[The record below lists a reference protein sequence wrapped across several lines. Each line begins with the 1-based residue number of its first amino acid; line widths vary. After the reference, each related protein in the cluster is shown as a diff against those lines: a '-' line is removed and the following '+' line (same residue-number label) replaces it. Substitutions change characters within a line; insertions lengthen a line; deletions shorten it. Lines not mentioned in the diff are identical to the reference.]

1 MRSNRNFRIGGSYYL
16 AFMTNLIQQDTDLW
30 EVWVEYDQF
39 HPEYFGTLYVH
50 GEIVSDKRRHS
61 SFVKINSDNSN
72 QLILQL
78 PSETSA
84 ILHTQEVLY
93 SEPIKNLNQYTSV
106 CIYAGNRLIGWFYD
120 IEIMI

>member
-1 MRSNRNFRIGGSYYL
+1 MMNV
-16 AFMTNLIQQDTDLW
+16 IQQDIDLW

-50 GEIVSDKRRHS
+50 GEIETDRKLSSPLIRVS
-61 SFVKINSDNSN
+61 SDIST

-78 PSETSA
+78 PARTNNDHC
-84 ILHTQEVLY
+84 INEVMY
-93 SEPIKNLNQYTSV
+93 SEPIKNLNQYSSV
-106 CIYAGNRLIGWFYD
+106 CIYAGSELIGWFND